1 MDDRL
6 EMINAS
12 VNYIQ
17 MICESSNIAI
27 IAERGRVRILDLET
41 KEKYDLLKNKL
52 EEMLEENISENI

>member
-17 MICESSNIAI
+17 MICESSNITI

-52 EEMLEENISENI
+52 EEMLEEI

>member
-1 MDDRL
+1 DRL

-27 IAERGRVRILDLET
+27 IAEQGRVRILDLET

-52 EEMLEENISENI
+52 EEMLEEI

>member
-27 IAERGRVRILDLET
+27 ITERGRVRILDLET

-52 EEMLEENISENI
+52 EEMLEEI

>member
-6 EMINAS
+6 EIINAS

-41 KEKYDLLKNKL
+41 KEKYDLLNNKL
-52 EEMLEENISENI
+52 EEMLEEI

>member
-17 MICESSNIAI
+17 MICESSNIVI
-27 IAERGRVRILDLET
+27 IAEHDRVRILDLET

-52 EEMLEENISENI
+52 EEMLEEI

>member
-6 EMINAS
+6 EIINAS

-27 IAERGRVRILDLET
+27 IAE
-41 KEKYDLLKNKL
+41 
-52 EEMLEENISENI
+52 

>member
-12 VNYIQ
+12 VNYIK

-27 IAERGRVRILDLET
+27 IAEQGRVRILDLET

-52 EEMLEENISENI
+52 EEMLEEI